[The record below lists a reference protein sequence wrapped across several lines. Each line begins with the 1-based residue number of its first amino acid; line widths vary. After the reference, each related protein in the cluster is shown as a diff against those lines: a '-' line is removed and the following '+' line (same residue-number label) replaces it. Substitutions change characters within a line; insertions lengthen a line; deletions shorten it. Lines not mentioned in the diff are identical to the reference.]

1 MLCRVPRAGQLKPR
15 DRQRLTDHVALGVL
29 TATFPPSLVD
39 AVIEATGT
47 RERRHRLLP
56 AHLVVYYVLAMTLFP
71 QAGYEE
77 VLRSLTEGLAWGTGW
92 TSHWAVPS
100 QAAISKAR
108 ARLGRAPLAELFA
121 RACRPLATP
130 ATKGA
135 FYRGLRLVSLD
146 GTTLDV
152 ADTAAHVAHFG
163 RPGSGRGEG
172 AAFPQLRLVAL
183 AECGTHAMF
192 AATMGPCVTGEPTL
206 ANALAGALRPGMLC
220 LADRGFTA
228 YPLWS
233 VAAATGAELVWRA
246 RGNAVLPVL
255 ARHPDDS
262 YASELVAADDRR
274 REHPIPVRVVEY
286 ALDDPGRPQSE
297 ETRYR
302 LVTTILDP
310 AAAPAAELAALY
322 AERWE
327 IESALDELKT
337 HQRGPRVVL
346 RSRTVEGV
354 YQEAWG
360 FCCVHYAL
368 RALVQAAADD
378 EDIDPDRLSFT
389 LALHAARRSV
399 RTGVSAG
406 ALLARAL
413 RRAIA
418 EILAG
423 LLPPRRLRANAR
435 VVKRKMSGF
444 GVKRAAHR
452 TWPRPTLPPADSV
465 RILAPP

>member
-1 MLCRVPRAGQLKPR
+1 MPRAGQLKPR
-15 DRQRLTDHVALGVL
+15 DHQRLTDHVALGVL

-47 RERRHRLLP
+47 REQRHRLLP
-56 AHLVVYYVLAMTLFP
+56 ARLVVYYVLAMSLFP

-92 TSHWAVPS
+92 TGHWAVPS
-100 QAAISKAR
+100 QVAISKAR
-108 ARLGRAPLAELFA
+108 ARLGRAPLAELFS
-121 RACRPLATP
+121 RACRPLARP
-130 ATKGA
+130 ATPGA
-135 FYRGLRLVSLD
+135 FYRGLRLVGLD
-146 GTTLDV
+146 GTTLDL
-152 ADTAAHVAHFG
+152 ADTAAHAAHFG

-172 AAFPQLRLVAL
+172 VAAFPQLRLVAL

-192 AATMGPCVTGEPTL
+192 AVAMGPCTTGEPTL
-206 ANALAGALRPGMLC
+206 AKELTGALRPGMLC
-220 LADRGFTA
+220 LADRGFTGF
-228 YPLWS
+228 PLWS
-233 VAAATGAELVWRA
+233 AAAATGAELLWRA

-255 ARHPDDS
+255 VRHPDGS
-262 YASELVAADDRR
+262 YASELTAADDRG
-274 REHPIPVRVVEY
+274 REHPLPVRVVEY
-286 ALDDPGRPQSE
+286 TLDDPGREQGE

-310 AAAPAAELAALY
+310 ATAPAPELAALY

-368 RALVQAAADD
+368 RALVQSAADD

-389 LALHAARRSV
+389 RALHAARRSV
-399 RTGVSAG
+399 RSGVSGG
-406 ALLARAL
+406 A
-413 RRAIA
+413 
-418 EILAG
+418 
-423 LLPPRRLRANAR
+423 
-435 VVKRKMSGF
+435 
-444 GVKRAAHR
+444 
-452 TWPRPTLPPADSV
+452 
-465 RILAPP
+465 

>member
-1 MLCRVPRAGQLKPR
+1 MPRAGQSKPR
-15 DRQRLTDHVALGVL
+15 DPQRLTDHVALGVL
-29 TATFPPSLVD
+29 TATFPPALVD
-39 AVIEATGT
+39 AVLTATGR
-47 RERRHRLLP
+47 REQRQRLLP
-56 AHLVVYYVLAMTLFP
+56 ARLVVYYVLALTLFP

-92 TSHWAVPS
+92 TRHWAVPS
-100 QAAISKAR
+100 PVAISKAR
-108 ARLGRAPLAELFA
+108 ARLGRAPLALLFA

-130 ATKGA
+130 ATSGA
-135 FYRGLRLVSLD
+135 FYRGLRLVTLD

-152 ADTAAHVAHFG
+152 ADTPAHADHFG
-163 RPGSGRGEG
+163 RPGVGRGEG

-192 AATMGPCVTGEPTL
+192 AATMGPCTTGEPTFAKEL
-206 ANALAGALRPGMLC
+206 VAAGALEPGMLC

-233 VAAATGAELVWRA
+233 AAAASGAELLWRT
-246 RGNAVLPVL
+246 RGNALLPVL
-255 ARHPDDS
+255 ARHPDGS
-262 YASELVAADDRR
+262 YASEIVAADDPH
-274 REHPIPVRVVEY
+274 REHPLPVRVVEY
-286 ALDDPGRPQSE
+286 TLDDPGRGPDD
-297 ETRYR
+297 TRYR
-302 LVTTILDP
+302 LITTLADP
-310 AAAPAAELAALY
+310 EAAPAAELAALY
-322 AERWE
+322 TERWE
-327 IESALDELKT
+327 IESVLDELKT

-346 RSRTVEGV
+346 RSRTIEGV

-368 RALVQAAADD
+368 RALLAAAADD
-378 EDIDPDRLSFT
+378 DHLDPDRLSFT
-389 LALHAARRSV
+389 RALHAARRSV
-399 RTGVSAG
+399 RQGVSGG

-423 LLPPRRLRANAR
+423 LLPARRLRAAAR
-435 VVKRKMSGF
+435 VVKRKMSNY

-452 TWPRPTLPPADSV
+452 AWAQPTLPSAEAV
-465 RILAPP
+465 RVLAPP

>member
-1 MLCRVPRAGQLKPR
+1 M
-15 DRQRLTDHVALGVL
+15 L
-29 TATFPPSLVD
+29 TATFPPALVD
-39 AVIEATGT
+39 AVLDATGR
-47 RERRHRLLP
+47 REQRHRLLP
-56 AHLVVYYVLAMTLFP
+56 ARLVVYYVLALALFP

-77 VLRSLTEGLAWGTGW
+77 VMRSLTEGLAWGTGW
-92 TSHWAVPS
+92 TTHWAIPS
-100 QAAISKAR
+100 PVAISKAR

-130 ATKGA
+130 ATRGA

-146 GTTLDV
+146 GTTFDV
-152 ADTAAHVAHFG
+152 ADTPAHAAHFG

-192 AATMGPCVTGEPTL
+192 AATMGPCTSGEPTL
-206 ANALAGALRPGMLC
+206 AKELVGALGPGMLC

-233 VAAATGAELVWRA
+233 LAAASGAELCWRA
-246 RGNAVLPVL
+246 KANAVLPVL
-255 ARHPDDS
+255 ERFPDGS
-262 YASELVAADDRR
+262 FRSELVAADDRH
-274 REHPIPVRVVEY
+274 RERPIPVRVVEY
-286 ALDDPGRPQSE
+286 ALDDPGRATDE

-310 AAAPAAELAALY
+310 GAAPAAELAALY

-327 IESALDELKT
+327 IEAALDELKT

-389 LALHAARRSV
+389 RALHAARRSV

-406 ALLARAL
+406 TLLAVAL

-418 EILAG
+418 EILAC
-423 LLPPRRLRANAR
+423 LLPPRRLRAAAR
-435 VVKRKMSGF
+435 VVKRKMSSF
-444 GVKRAAHR
+444 GVKRAVHR
-452 TWPRPTLPPADSV
+452 AWPQPTLPTPEAV
-465 RILAPP
+465 RVLAPP

>member
-1 MLCRVPRAGQLKPR
+1 MPRAGQLKPR
-15 DRQRLTDHVALGVL
+15 DGQRLTDHVALGVL

-47 RERRHRLLP
+47 REQRHRLLP
-56 AHLVVYYVLAMTLFP
+56 ARLVVYYVLAMTLFP

-92 TSHWAVPS
+92 TDHWEVPS
-100 QAAISKAR
+100 QVAISKAR

-130 ATKGA
+130 ATRGA
-135 FYRGLRLVSLD
+135 FYRGLRLVGLD
-146 GTTLDV
+146 GTTLDL
-152 ADTAAHVAHFG
+152 ADTAAHAAHFG

-172 AAFPQLRLVAL
+172 VGAFPQLRMVAL

-192 AATMGPCVTGEPTL
+192 AATMGPYTTGEPTL
-206 ANALAGALRPGMLC
+206 AKQLLEALRPGMLC
-220 LADRGFTA
+220 LADRGFMGF
-228 YPLWS
+228 PLWS
-233 VAAATGAELVWRA
+233 AAAATGAELVWRA
-246 RGNAVLPVL
+246 RGNAMLPVL
-255 ARHPDDS
+255 ARHPDGS
-262 YASELVAADDRR
+262 YASELTAATDRH
-274 REHPIPVRVVEY
+274 REHPLPVRVVEY
-286 ALDDPGRPQSE
+286 TLDDPGRELSE

-337 HQRGPRVVL
+337 HQRGARVVL

-354 YQEAWG
+354 YQEAFG

-368 RALVQAAADD
+368 RALLASAADD

-389 LALHAARRSV
+389 RALHAARRSI
-399 RTGVSAG
+399 RSGISGG
-406 ALLARAL
+406 ALLAVAL
-413 RRAIA
+413 QRAIV
-418 EILAG
+418 EILAC
-423 LLPPRRLRANAR
+423 LLPLRRLRANAR
-435 VVKRKMSGF
+435 VVKRKMSNYAL
-444 GVKRAAHR
+444 KRGAHR
-452 TWPRPTLPPADSV
+452 AWPGPSLSPAEAIRVLSPP
-465 RILAPP
+465 

>member
-1 MLCRVPRAGQLKPR
+1 MPRAGQLKPR

-29 TATFPPSLVD
+29 TATFPPPLVD
-39 AVIEATGT
+39 AVVEATGR
-47 RERRHRLLP
+47 REQRQRLLP
-56 AHLVVYYVLAMTLFP
+56 ARLVVYYVLALTLFP

-92 TSHWAVPS
+92 TTRWAVPS

-130 ATKGA
+130 ATRGA

-152 ADTAAHVAHFG
+152 ADTPAHAAHFG

-172 AAFPQLRLVAL
+172 GAYPQLRMVAL

-192 AATMGPCVTGEPTL
+192 AATMGPCTTGEPTL
-206 ANALAGALRPGMLC
+206 AKALVEALRPGMLC

-233 VAAATGAELVWRA
+233 VAAATEAELLWRA
-246 RGNAVLPVL
+246 RGNAVLPIL
-255 ARHPDDS
+255 ARHPDGS
-262 YASELVAADDRR
+262 YASELVAADDRH
-274 REHPIPVRVVEY
+274 REHPLPVRVVEY

-302 LVTTILDP
+302 LLTTILDP
-310 AAAPAAELAALY
+310 DAAPAAELAALY

-327 IESALDELKT
+327 IESLLDELKT

-368 RALVQAAADD
+368 RALVSAAAGD

-389 LALHAARRSV
+389 RALHAARRSV
-399 RTGVSAG
+399 RTGVSGGAG
-406 ALLARAL
+406 LAVAL

-418 EILAG
+418 EILAC
-423 LLPPRRLRANAR
+423 LLPLRRLRTNAR

-452 TWPRPTLPPADSV
+452 AWPQPSLPPPEAV
-465 RILAPP
+465 RVLAPP

>member
-1 MLCRVPRAGQLKPR
+1 VS
-15 DRQRLTDHVALGVL
+15 
-29 TATFPPSLVD
+29 AT
-39 AVIEATGT
+39 
-47 RERRHRLLP
+47 R
-56 AHLVVYYVLAMTLFP
+56 
-71 QAGYEE
+71 
-77 VLRSLTEGLAWGTGW
+77 
-92 TSHWAVPS
+92 
-100 QAAISKAR
+100 
-108 ARLGRAPLAELFA
+108 
-121 RACRPLATP
+121 
-130 ATKGA
+130 GA

-146 GTTLDV
+146 GTTFDV
-152 ADTAAHVAHFG
+152 ADTEAHAAHFG

-172 AAFPQLRLVAL
+172 AAYPQLRMVAL

-192 AATMGPCVTGEPTL
+192 AVAMGPCTTGEPTL
-206 ANALAGALRPGMLC
+206 AKALVGALAPGMLC

-233 VAAATGAELVWRA
+233 VAAATGADLVWRA
-246 RGNAVLPVL
+246 KGNAVLPVL
-255 ARHPDDS
+255 ARHPDGS
-262 YASELVAADDRR
+262 YASELTAALDRR
-274 REHPIPVRVVEY
+274 REHPLPVRVVEY
-286 ALDDPGRPQSE
+286 ALEDPARSGAE
-297 ETRYR
+297 DTRYR

-310 AAAPAAELAALY
+310 GAAPAPELAALY

-354 YQEAWG
+354 YQEAFG

-368 RALVQAAADD
+368 RALVAAAADD

-389 LALHAARRSV
+389 RALHAARRSV

-406 ALLARAL
+406 ALLACAL

-418 EILAG
+418 EILAV
-423 LLPPRRLRANAR
+423 LLPVRRLRANAR

-452 TWPRPTLPPADSV
+452 AWPGPSLPPAAAV
-465 RILAPP
+465 RVLAPP

>member
-1 MLCRVPRAGQLKPR
+1 MPRAGQLKPR
-15 DRQRLTDHVALGVL
+15 DPQRLTDHVALGVL
-29 TATFPPSLVD
+29 TATFPSALVD
-39 AVIEATGT
+39 AVLEATGR
-47 RERRHRLLP
+47 REQRQRLLP
-56 AHLVVYYVLAMTLFP
+56 ARLVVYYVLALTLFP

-77 VLRSLTEGLAWGTGW
+77 VLRSLTEGLAWTSGW
-92 TSHWAVPS
+92 TTRWALPS
-100 QAAISKAR
+100 TVAISKAR
-108 ARLGRAPLAELFA
+108 ARLGAAPLAELFA

-130 ATKGA
+130 ATPGA

-146 GTTLDV
+146 GTTFDV
-152 ADTAAHVAHFG
+152 ADTPDHAAHFG

-172 AAFPQLRLVAL
+172 AAFPQLRLLAL

-192 AATMGPCVTGEPTL
+192 AAAMGPCTSGEPTYAKEL
-206 ANALAGALRPGMLC
+206 VGALGPGMLC

-233 VAAATGAELVWRA
+233 LAAASGAELLWRA
-246 RGNAVLPVL
+246 KGNAVLPVL
-255 ARHPDDS
+255 ERHPDGS
-262 YASELVAADDRR
+262 YASELVAADDRG
-274 REHPIPVRVVEY
+274 REHPLPVRVVEY
-286 ALDDPGRPQSE
+286 GLDDPGRPQSE

-302 LVTTILDP
+302 LLTTILDP
-310 AAAPAAELAALY
+310 GRAPAAELAALY

-368 RALVQAAADD
+368 RALLAAAADD
-378 EDIDPDRLSFT
+378 DHLDPDRLSFT
-389 LALHAARRSV
+389 RALHAARRSV
-399 RTGVSAG
+399 RQGSSAG
-406 ALLARAL
+406 VGLARAV
-413 RRAIA
+413 RRAIG
-418 EILAG
+418 EILAC
-423 LLPPRRLRANAR
+423 LLPPRRLRAAAR
-435 VVKRKMSGF
+435 VVKRKMSNF
-444 GVKRAAHR
+444 GVKRAVHR
-452 TWPRPTLPPADSV
+452 TWPCPTLPPADAV

>member
-29 TATFPPSLVD
+29 TATFPPWLVD

-47 RERRHRLLP
+47 REQRHRLLP

-92 TSHWAVPS
+92 TTEWAVPS

-135 FYRGLRLVSLD
+135 FYRGLRTVSLD

-152 ADTAAHVAHFG
+152 ADTAAHAAHFG

-172 AAFPQLRLVAL
+172 AAFPQLRMVAL

-192 AATMGPCVTGEPTL
+192 AATMGPCAVGEPTL
-206 ANALAGALRPGMLC
+206 AKELVGALRPGMLC

-233 VAAATGAELVWRA
+233 VAAATGAELCWRA

-255 ARHPDDS
+255 ARHPDGS
-262 YASELVAADDRR
+262 YGSELVAADDRR
-274 REHPIPVRVVEY
+274 REHPLPVRVVEY

-368 RALVQAAADD
+368 RALVAAAADD

-389 LALHAARRSV
+389 RALHAARRSV

-406 ALLARAL
+406 ALLAVAL

-418 EILAG
+418 EILAV
-423 LLPPRRLRANAR
+423 LLPARRLRANAR
-435 VVKRKMSGF
+435 VVKRKMSNF

-452 TWPRPTLPPADSV
+452 AWPCPTLSSADAVRVLGPP
-465 RILAPP
+465 

>member
-1 MLCRVPRAGQLKPR
+1 MPRAGQLKPR

-47 RERRHRLLP
+47 REQRHRLLP
-56 AHLVVYYVLAMTLFP
+56 ARLVVYYVLAMTLFP

-92 TSHWAVPS
+92 TDHWEVPS
-100 QAAISKAR
+100 QVAISKAR

-130 ATKGA
+130 ATRGA

-146 GTTLDV
+146 GTTFDV
-152 ADTAAHVAHFG
+152 ADTEAHAAHFG

-172 AAFPQLRLVAL
+172 AAYPQLRMVAL

-192 AATMGPCVTGEPTL
+192 AATMGPCTSGEPTL
-206 ANALAGALRPGMLC
+206 AKALVGALGPGMLC

-246 RGNAVLPVL
+246 KGNAVLPVL
-255 ARHPDDS
+255 ARHPDGS
-262 YASELVAADDRR
+262 YASELTAALDRR
-274 REHPIPVRVVEY
+274 REHPLPVRVVEY
-286 ALDDPGRPQSE
+286 ALEDPGRPQSE

-310 AAAPAAELAALY
+310 GAAPAPELAALY

-354 YQEAWG
+354 YQEVFG

-368 RALVQAAADD
+368 RALVAAAADD

-389 LALHAARRSV
+389 RALHAARRSV
-399 RTGVSAG
+399 RTGVSG
-406 ALLARAL
+406 GTLLARAL

-418 EILAG
+418 EILAC
-423 LLPPRRLRANAR
+423 LLPPRRLRAAAR

-452 TWPRPTLPPADSV
+452 AWPGPSLPPAAAV
-465 RILAPP
+465 RVLAPP

>member
-1 MLCRVPRAGQLKPR
+1 M
-15 DRQRLTDHVALGVL
+15 L
-29 TATFPPSLVD
+29 TATFPPGLVD
-39 AVIEATGT
+39 AVIEATGR
-47 RERRHRLLP
+47 REQRHRLLP
-56 AHLVVYYVLAMTLFP
+56 ARLVVYYVLAMSLFP

-77 VLRSLTEGLAWGTGW
+77 VLRSLTEGLAWGSGW
-92 TSHWAVPS
+92 TERPAVPS
-100 QAAISKAR
+100 GVAISKAR
-108 ARLGRAPLAELFA
+108 ARLGRAPLALLFA

-135 FYRGLRLVSLD
+135 FYRGLRLVGLD
-146 GTTLDV
+146 GTTLDL
-152 ADTAAHVAHFG
+152 ADTAAHAAHFG

-172 AAFPQLRLVAL
+172 AAFPQLRMVAL

-192 AATMGPCVTGEPTL
+192 AVMMGPCTVGEPTL
-206 ANALAGALRPGMLC
+206 AKELVGDLGPGMLC
-220 LADRGFTA
+220 LADRGLCA

-233 VAAATGAELVWRA
+233 AAAATGADLVWRA
-246 RGNAVLPVL
+246 RENAILPVL
-255 ARHPDDS
+255 VRHPDGS

-274 REHPIPVRVVEY
+274 REQPLPVRVVEY
-286 ALDDPGRPQSE
+286 ALDDPGRPGAGD
-297 ETRYR
+297 TRYR
-302 LVTTILDP
+302 LITTLLDP
-310 AAAPAAELAALY
+310 AAAPAPELAALY
-322 AERWE
+322 AQRWE

-368 RALVQAAADD
+368 RALVAAAADD

-389 LALHAARRSV
+389 RALHAARRSV
-399 RTGVSAG
+399 RQGASAG
-406 ALLARAL
+406 VQLARAL
-413 RRAIA
+413 RRAID

-423 LLPPRRLRANAR
+423 LLPPRRLRAAAR
-435 VVKRKMSGF
+435 VVKRKMSNF

-452 TWPRPTLPPADSV
+452 AWPRPTLAPSEAVRVLIPP
-465 RILAPP
+465 

>member
-1 MLCRVPRAGQLKPR
+1 VPRAGQLKPR
-15 DRQRLTDHVALGVL
+15 DHQRLTDHVALGVL

-47 RERRHRLLP
+47 REQRHRLLP
-56 AHLVVYYVLAMTLFP
+56 ARLVVYYVLAMTLFP

-92 TSHWAVPS
+92 TTHWEVPS

-130 ATKGA
+130 ATRGA

-146 GTTLDV
+146 GTTFDV
-152 ADTAAHVAHFG
+152 ADTEAHAAHFG

-172 AAFPQLRLVAL
+172 AAYPQLRMVAL

-192 AATMGPCVTGEPTL
+192 AVAMGPCTTGEPTL
-206 ANALAGALRPGMLC
+206 AKALVGALAPGMLC

-233 VAAATGAELVWRA
+233 VAAATGADLVWRA
-246 RGNAVLPVL
+246 KGNAVLPVL
-255 ARHPDDS
+255 ARHPDGS
-262 YASELVAADDRR
+262 YASELTAALDRR
-274 REHPIPVRVVEY
+274 REHPLPVRVVEY
-286 ALDDPGRPQSE
+286 ALEDPARSGAE
-297 ETRYR
+297 DTRYR

-310 AAAPAAELAALY
+310 GAAPAPELAALY
-322 AERWE
+322 AQRWE

-354 YQEAWG
+354 YQEAFG

-368 RALVQAAADD
+368 RALVAAAADD

-389 LALHAARRSV
+389 RALHAARRSV

-406 ALLARAL
+406 ALLACAL

-418 EILAG
+418 EILAV
-423 LLPPRRLRANAR
+423 LLPVRRLRANAR

-452 TWPRPTLPPADSV
+452 AWPGPSLPPAAAV
-465 RILAPP
+465 RVLAPP